1 MTTANHHCHL
11 FYLCFGD
18 VPISEES
25 VIYTT
30 IALGASQRNVIYILQ
45 GVTQAWKLASDL
57 HKYYILCIYMLR
69 QSSRTRCKFFINGRA

>member
-1 MTTANHHCHL
+1 MTTANHHYHL
-11 FYLCFGD
+11 CYLCFGD

-45 GVTQAWKLASDL
+45 GVTQAWNWL
-57 HKYYILCIYMLR
+57 
-69 QSSRTRCKFFINGRA
+69 